1 MRMCVVENS
10 PAPVV
15 CCRERPR
22 EPQQASQGGQ
32 QSPADSKGTLT
43 RCSERS
49 RCVRQQLKTRHG
61 PPARCSRS
69 RPDTVLLPGAVEADQ
84 TDGNSKPRAAR
95 HNYGIWSQLMKALLL
110 SQGSSMEFRLI
121 NITRSWGDFSKFCTV
136 LHIRSCVEY
145 IWSFQF
151 NQYEQQCLFVLF
163 PLMCVV

>member
-49 RCVRQQLKTRHG
+49 RCVRQQLKISTITHDKKVVYPSHG

-69 RPDTVLLPGAVEADQ
+69 RPDTVLLQGAVEADQ
-84 TDGNSKPRAAR
+84 TRSSCKVQSKQTRHGPPARCSGSRPDGWQQQAACSSTQLWNLVTAHEGAATQPREL
-95 HNYGIWSQLMKALLL
+95 HGIQVNKYHTQL
-110 SQGSSMEFRLI
+110 G
-121 NITRSWGDFSKFCTV
+121 
-136 LHIRSCVEY
+136 
-145 IWSFQF
+145 
-151 NQYEQQCLFVLF
+151 
-163 PLMCVV
+163 